1 MSSGEPSNVT
11 ATTENQMATTTQSTT
26 EQGFRR
32 MLEGAR
38 ASVQVRMKD
47 VEKVWSETYG
57 QLNSR
62 LQTAESDVR
71 EFVQRLEGEST
82 ERLQSLRG
90 QLKLDELLGKLNA
103 EDLEAQVNQ
112 TLKTAIASFGFAK
125 QADLDL
131 LVEEVANLKAQ
142 LAETRKRANSSAT
155 KSTVTKLTK
164 RVAAL
169 EK

>member
-1 MSSGEPSNVT
+1 
-11 ATTENQMATTTQSTT
+11 MATTTENTT

-38 ASVQVRMKD
+38 ATVQVRLKD
-47 VEKVWSETYG
+47 AEKVWSDTFV
-57 QLNSR
+57 QFNTRVQS
-62 LQTAESDVR
+62 AESEVR
-71 EFVQRLEGEST
+71 EFVQRLESEST
-82 ERLQSLRG
+82 ERLQTLRD
-90 QLKLDELLGKLNA
+90 QLKLDDLLGKLST

-112 TLKTAIASFGFAK
+112 AIAQAIGSFGLAK
-125 QADLDL
+125 QADLDQL
-131 LVEEVANLKAQ
+131 RSELKTLKSE
-142 LAETRKRANSSAT
+142 LADTRKRANSSAT